1 MSAVLQKMAAKAAT
15 LPVDDEEEE
24 DPKELVFEDGT
35 SGDEAP
41 PVAAANDF
49 LPLPVEEDVGVLD
62 AAGQQPPV
70 MLVIGDGSSHEEGP
84 LPAGD
89 AADTAAFHAVAEEDY
104 LPAPNPLMDVLDAE
118 DLEEPMRPE
127 YLDVYMPF
135 VDLRHFDNLSY
146 AFVDPPLPN
155 PHDLILQAPDLG
167 CGPNRVYLYPSS
179 RGTRVAVFS
188 PNYDRE
194 MAVAHGQGCLCPF

>member
-62 AAGQQPPV
+62 AAGQ
-70 MLVIGDGSSHEEGP
+70 
-84 LPAGD
+84 
-89 AADTAAFHAVAEEDY
+89 
-104 LPAPNPLMDVLDAE
+104 
-118 DLEEPMRPE
+118 
-127 YLDVYMPF
+127 
-135 VDLRHFDNLSY
+135 
-146 AFVDPPLPN
+146 
-155 PHDLILQAPDLG
+155 
-167 CGPNRVYLYPSS
+167 
-179 RGTRVAVFS
+179 
-188 PNYDRE
+188 
-194 MAVAHGQGCLCPF
+194 